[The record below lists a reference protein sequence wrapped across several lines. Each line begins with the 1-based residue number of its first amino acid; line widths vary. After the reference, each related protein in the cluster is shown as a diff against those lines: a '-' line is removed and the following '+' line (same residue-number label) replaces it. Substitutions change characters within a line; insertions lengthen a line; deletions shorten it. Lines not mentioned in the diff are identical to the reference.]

1 MKDFDAMVLAVVR
14 GWQRAGVRPP
24 RDIVLAFTA
33 DEEAGSDYGAHFLV
47 AARTATSSTAAPRRS
62 ARSAASP
69 TRSTTT
75 SGST

>member
-14 GWQRAGVRPP
+14 HWQRAGCDAAARL
-24 RDIVLAFTA
+24 VLAFTA

-47 AARTATSSTAAPRRS
+47 GAPPELFDGCTEAIGEVGGFSYSVSRR
-62 ARSAASP
+62 
-69 TRSTTT
+69 T